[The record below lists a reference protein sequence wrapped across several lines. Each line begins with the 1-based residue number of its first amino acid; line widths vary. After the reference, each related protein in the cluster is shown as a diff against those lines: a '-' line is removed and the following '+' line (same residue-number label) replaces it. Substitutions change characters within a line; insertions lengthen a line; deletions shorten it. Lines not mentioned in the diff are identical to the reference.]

1 MRNESTDARSRVS
14 LQAYLQGRHTKGTA
28 ERYQRDIANY
38 LQAVTEAKAI
48 NATYSDIM
56 DYIDILRSKY
66 SNPETIKVIIQS
78 IKKYYYWLNHTGQRK
93 THPCRNLKLR
103 EKTNRD
109 IQIQDLFTAAELEL
123 LLKRKERYSDL
134 KTKNQV
140 IISFL
145 IYQGLTRNDIVNL
158 TLKDIDLNEGT
169 VYIKADTKTN
179 SRTLKLKTKQIMLL
193 HKYVN
198 ESRPKL
204 APPVREFIAEF
215 ERDKCQALSGKL
227 ILTKLGT
234 PDTGE
239 GISYLLETSK
249 HLFPNRNLNTKTI
262 RQSVIANLL
271 KSGHDLRLVQTFA
284 GHKYPSATER
294 YRQTGIEEL
303 KAGIEKY
310 HPLKQ

>member
-1 MRNESTDARSRVS
+1 MTLQEY
-14 LQAYLQGRHTKGTA
+14 LQARHTRSTT
-28 ERYQRDIANY
+28 ERYNRDIQNY
-38 LQAVTEAKAI
+38 LQTVTEAKAI
-48 NATYSDIM
+48 NATFSDIM

-109 IQIQDLFTAAELEL
+109 IQIQDLFTASELEL
-123 LLKRKERYSDL
+123 LLERKERYKEM

-140 IISFL
+140 IISLL

-169 VYIKADTKTN
+169 IYIKPDSKTN
-179 SRTLKLKTKQIMLL
+179 SRTLKLKPKQIILL
-193 HKYVN
+193 HKYIT
-198 ESRPKL
+198 EIRPKL
-204 APPVREFIAEF
+204 ESRQT
-215 ERDKCQALSGKL
+215 ERSRSL

-234 PDTGE
+234 PETGE
-239 GISYLLETSK
+239 GISYLLETEK

-271 KSGHDLRLVQTFA
+271 KQGHDLRLVQTFA
-284 GHKYPSATER
+284 GHKHPSATER

-310 HPLKQ
+310 HPLK

>member
-1 MRNESTDARSRVS
+1 MKKESTAAINRGSTHCVS
-14 LQAYLQGRHTKGTA
+14 LQEYLQARHTKGTA
-28 ERYQRDIANY
+28 ERYQRDIQNY
-38 LQAVTEAKAI
+38 LQTATEAKAI

-56 DYIDILRSKY
+56 DYIEILRGRY
-66 SNPETIKVIIQS
+66 SNPETIKVIIHS
-78 IKKYYYWLNHTGQRK
+78 IKKYYYWLNHTGQRN

-134 KTKNQV
+134 KIKNQV
-140 IISFL
+140 IISLL

-158 TLKDIDLNEGT
+158 TLNDIDLNEGT
-169 VYIKADTKTN
+169 IYIKADTKTN
-179 SRTLKLKTKQIMLL
+179 SRALKLKPKQIMLL
-193 HKYVN
+193 HQYITKDRKELIRN
-198 ESRPKL
+198 ETE
-204 APPVREFIAEF
+204 A
-215 ERDKCQALSGKL
+215 L
-227 ILTKLGT
+227 ILTKHGT
-234 PDTGE
+234 AETGE

-310 HPLKQ
+310 HPLK

>member
-1 MRNESTDARSRVS
+1 MT
-14 LQAYLQGRHTKGTA
+14 LQEYLSQRHTQGTA

-38 LQAVTEAKAI
+38 LQTVTEAKAI
-48 NATYSDIM
+48 NAAYSDIM
-56 DYIDILRSKY
+56 DYIEILRNKY
-66 SNPETIKVIIQS
+66 SNAETIKVIIQS

-109 IQIQDLFTAAELEL
+109 IQIQDLFTSAELEL
-123 LLKRKERYSDL
+123 LLERKERYSDL

-140 IISFL
+140 IISLL

-158 TLKDIDLNEGT
+158 TLNNIDLNEGT
-169 VYIKADTKTN
+169 IYIKADTKTN
-179 SRTLKLKTKQIMLL
+179 SRALKLKSKQIMLL
-193 HKYVN
+193 HKYIN
-198 ESRPKL
+198 ESRKEL
-204 APPVREFIAEF
+204 VKRDAVRHKSEA
-215 ERDKCQALSGKL
+215 L

-234 PDTGE
+234 AETGE
-239 GISYLLETSK
+239 GISYLLETAK

-271 KSGHDLRLVQTFA
+271 KSGHGLRLVQTFA

-310 HPLKQ
+310 HPLNRTISE

>member
-1 MRNESTDARSRVS
+1 MTLIEY
-14 LQAYLQGRHTKGTA
+14 LQARHTKGTA

-38 LQAVTEAKAI
+38 LQVVTEAKAI

-109 IQIQDLFTAAELEL
+109 IQIQDLFTASELEL
-123 LLKRKERYSDL
+123 LLERKERYSDL
-134 KTKNQV
+134 KIKNQV
-140 IISFL
+140 IISLL

-158 TLKDIDLNEGT
+158 TLSDVDLNEGAI
-169 VYIKADTKTN
+169 YIKADTKTN
-179 SRTLKLKTKQIMLL
+179 SRTLKLKSKQIMLL
-193 HKYVN
+193 HKYIN
-198 ESRPKL
+198 ESRKEL
-204 APPVREFIAEF
+204 IRNESE
-215 ERDKCQALSGKL
+215 SL

-234 PDTGE
+234 AETGE
-239 GISYLLETSK
+239 GISYLLETAK

-284 GHKYPSATER
+284 GHKYPSATEK

-303 KAGIEKY
+303 KAGIQKY
-310 HPLKQ
+310 HPLNQ